1 MINLIIRRSIAII
14 PVVLGMTALTFTLSH
29 VVPTDPARLLAG
41 PRASA
46 AIVEKVRHDNGLDLP
61 LSQQYVNYISH
72 LLHFD
77 FGLSFSSFRPVSK
90 DLAEYFPATAELA
103 LFALFFAIFG
113 GIAVGIIS
121 GVWQDSWADQISRFL
136 AINGLSMP
144 VFWLG
149 LLAQLLLYQ
158 KLGWFPFGGRL
169 GDEAVMPVTVTG
181 FLTIDC
187 LLAGNW
193 RTFFDALQHLIL
205 PSIVLGLEPLAI
217 LARISRTAL
226 IEVMREPY
234 IVAARAKGLTENLV
248 IFKHALRN
256 ALLPIVTMIGLLVG
270 YLLGGSVMV
279 ETVFTWPGIGRY
291 AARAISS
298 ADYNA
303 VMGVTLIIS
312 LIYLVTNFVVDLVYA
327 RLDPR
332 ISFK

>member
-1 MINLIIRRSIAII
+1 LIQLVIRRVIAII
-14 PVVLGMTALTFTLSH
+14 PIVLGMTILTFTLSH

-46 AIVEKVRHDNGLDLP
+46 EIVEKIRHDNGLDRP
-61 LSQQYVNYISH
+61 LLQQYVDYISGIVR
-72 LLHFD
+72 FD
-77 FGLSFSSFRPVSK
+77 FGMSFSSFRPVAR
-90 DLAEYFPATAELA
+90 DLADYFPATAELSIFA
-103 LFALFFAIFG
+103 LLFAIIVG
-113 GIAVGIIS
+113 VGIGIIS
-121 GVWQDSWADQISRFL
+121 AVWQNSWADQISRFL
-136 AINGLSMP
+136 AINGISMP

-158 KLGWFPFGGRL
+158 KLGWLPFGGRVSN
-169 GDEAVMPVTVTG
+169 EAVLPPTITG

-187 LLAGNW
+187 LLAGNLKTYW
-193 RTFFDALQHLIL
+193 DALQHLVL
-205 PSIVLGLEPLAI
+205 PAFVLGLEPLAI

-234 IVAARAKGLTENLV
+234 IVTARAKGVVEKWV

-256 ALLPIVTMIGLLVG
+256 ALLPIVTMMGLLVG

-312 LIYLVTNFVVDLVYA
+312 LIYLLSNLLVDLIYT

-332 ISFK
+332 ISYN

>member
-1 MINLIIRRSIAII
+1 MIQLVIRRVIAII
-14 PVVLGMTALTFTLSH
+14 PIVLGMTILTFTLSH

-46 AIVEKVRHDNGLDLP
+46 EIVEKIRHDNGLDRP
-61 LSQQYVNYISH
+61 LLQQYVDYISGIVR
-72 LLHFD
+72 FD
-77 FGLSFSSFRPVSK
+77 FGMSFSSFRPVAR
-90 DLAEYFPATAELA
+90 DLADYFPATAELSIFA
-103 LFALFFAIFG
+103 LLFAIIVG
-113 GIAVGIIS
+113 VGIGIIS
-121 GVWQDSWADQISRFL
+121 AVWQNSWADQISRFL
-136 AINGLSMP
+136 AINGISMP

-158 KLGWFPFGGRL
+158 KLGWLPFGGRVSN
-169 GDEAVMPVTVTG
+169 EAVLPPTITG

-187 LLAGNW
+187 LLAGNLKTYW
-193 RTFFDALQHLIL
+193 DALQHLVL
-205 PSIVLGLEPLAI
+205 PAFVLGLEPLAI

-234 IVAARAKGLTENLV
+234 IVTARAKGVVEKWV

-256 ALLPIVTMIGLLVG
+256 ALLPIVTMMGLLVG

-312 LIYLVTNFVVDLVYA
+312 LIYLLSNLLVDLIYT

-332 ISFK
+332 ISYN

>member
-1 MINLIIRRSIAII
+1 MIKLIVRRLITIV
-14 PVVLGMTALTFTLSH
+14 PVILGMTILTFTLSH
-29 VVPTDPARLLAG
+29 VVPADPARLLAG

-46 AIVEKVRHDNGLDLP
+46 EVVAKVRHDNGLDLP
-61 LSQQYVNYISH
+61 LWQQYVSYMSG
-72 LLHFD
+72 LLRLD
-77 FGLSFSSFRPVSK
+77 FGQSFSSFRPVSQ
-90 DLAEYFPATAELA
+90 DLADYFPATAELT
-103 LFALFFAIFG
+103 LFALLFAIIFG
-113 GIAVGIIS
+113 IGVGIIS
-121 GVWQDSWADQISRFL
+121 AVWQDSWADQISRFL
-136 AINGLSMP
+136 AVNGISMP

-158 KLGWFPFGGRL
+158 RLGWFPYGGRV
-169 GDEAVMPVTVTG
+169 GDEAVLPATITG
-181 FLTIDC
+181 FLTIDS

-193 RTFFDALQHLIL
+193 KTLLDALQHLIL
-205 PSIVLGLEPLAI
+205 PSLVLGLEPLAI

-234 IVAARAKGLTENLV
+234 IIAARAKGLQERLV
-248 IFKHALRN
+248 IFKHAFRN

-270 YLLGGSVMV
+270 YMLGGSIMV

-312 LIYLVTNFVVDLVYA
+312 FIYLITNLVVDLAYA

-332 ISFK
+332 ISYK